1 MSRICEILRT
11 HLDGGSGALKI
22 FIFDLDGTILQD
34 THDIHPKNLEA
45 IRKLMELGKEIVFA
59 SGRMLPSMVKLL
71 KRYFSEQFP
80 LIAYNG
86 SVAWLPEAGRIL
98 DVKID
103 PQTAERLVKVLREM
117 KIHRQAYVD
126 DKLVVEEE
134 NDHAK
139 AYSDHSQIELTVV
152 PNLAEVVKEKGATKL
167 LAIDE
172 PTVLDSAMARLK
184 GIFPELAIFKS
195 FGNYLDFVPAQVD
208 KGKALK
214 LIADH
219 RNWDLKDAVAFGDND
234 NDIPLL
240 SVVGLKVAVQNGTES
255 LKEVADVVVE
265 ENTKGGPGIF
275 ILDMLERGL
284 VS

>member
-1 MSRICEILRT
+1 M
-11 HLDGGSGALKI
+11 KI
-22 FIFDLDGTILQD
+22 FVFDLDGTILQD
-34 THDIHPKNLEA
+34 THDIHPKSLEA
-45 IRKLMELGKEIVFA
+45 IEKLIGLEKEIVFA

-71 KRYFSEQFP
+71 KRYFSQQFP

-86 SVAWLPEAGRIL
+86 SVAWLPEIGKIL

-103 PQTAERLVKVLREM
+103 PQTAVKVIEILREM
-117 KIHRQAYVD
+117 KIHRQAYVE

-152 PNLAEVVKEKGATKL
+152 PDLVQVVREKGATKL

-172 PTVLDSAMARLK
+172 PQKLDSVIIHLRK
-184 GIFPELAIFKS
+184 IFPNLAIFKS
-195 FGNYLDFVPAQVD
+195 FINYLDFVPAQVD
-208 KGKALK
+208 KGRALQ
-214 LIADH
+214 LIA
-219 RNWDLKDAVAFGDND
+219 NYKKWDLKDAVAFGDND
-234 NDIPLL
+234 NDIALL
-240 SVVGLKVAVQNGTES
+240 RVVGLKIAVKNGTEA

-275 ILDMLERGL
+275 ILDMLQRGL
-284 VS
+284 IN